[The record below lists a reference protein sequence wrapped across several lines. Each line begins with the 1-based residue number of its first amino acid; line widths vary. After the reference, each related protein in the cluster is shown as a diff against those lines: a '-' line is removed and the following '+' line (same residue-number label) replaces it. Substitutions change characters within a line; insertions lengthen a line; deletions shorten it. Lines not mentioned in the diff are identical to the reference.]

1 MKRDMDLVRQILL
14 TTERTEARYAKVSV
28 PDHPEHLV
36 NYHLDLLIS
45 AGIVNGKMHW
55 MNRGRGVAVVN
66 GLTWEGHNYLDAI
79 RDQSIWVRTKDLL
92 RSKGQDIRHLPSE
105 VVFEIVKKV
114 ASGEI
119 VDRLNM

>member
-1 MKRDMDLVRQILL
+1 M
-14 TTERTEARYAKVSV
+14 TV
-28 PDHPEHLV
+28 PDYPEHLV
-36 NYHLDLLIS
+36 NYHLDLMIS

-55 MNRGRGVAVVN
+55 MNRGRGVAIVN

-79 RDQSIWVRTKDLL
+79 RDQSIWARTKDLL

-105 VVFEIVKKV
+105 VVFEVVKKV

-119 VDRLNM
+119 VDRLNL

>member
-14 TTERTEARYAKVSV
+14 ATERTEARYAKVSV
-28 PDHPEHLV
+28 PDYPEHLV

-79 RDQSIWVRTKDLL
+79 RDQSIWARD
-92 RSKGQDIRHLPSE
+92 
-105 VVFEIVKKV
+105 
-114 ASGEI
+114 A
-119 VDRLNM
+119 LNKSRWFAG